1 MEKTLNLIKND
12 PWLEPFAGA
21 ITGRHQYVL
30 DKEAELT
37 N

>member
-21 ITGRHQYVL
+21 ITVESLFAG
-30 DKEAELT
+30 T
-37 N
+37 